1 MFEKFIGLLGLCT
14 KNSLMAAEKRIQ
26 ALELDCI
33 HLTAETKATV
43 INGSNITYANN
54 LVEDWDGHGIIVTSS
69 ASHCVISGNW
79 FKRNYASPEFLDEA
93 LALSDDNFPIENYT
107 I

>member
-1 MFEKFIGLLGLCT
+1 MFEIFMGMLGFCAEKRLIE
-14 KNSLMAAEKRIQ
+14 AEKRIK

-33 HLTAETKATV
+33 HLMSETKATV
-43 INGSNITYANN
+43 INGSNIMYTNN
-54 LVEDWDGHGIIVTSS
+54 LVEDWDGCGIIVTSN
-69 ASHCVISGNW
+69 ASDCVISGNW

-93 LALSDDNFPIENYT
+93 LALSDDTSPINNDE